1 MPERLALPTKRTTE
15 NFTESGLRPRTGQN
29 PTVWGRYCLKE
40 LLDNALEANADIED
54 DDPLSI
60 EVDLVTSSLTNVEQ
74 IVVSDNG
81 PGIDEPDL
89 RHIFE
94 DIEYFSGTKRLYSL
108 PTRGNQG
115 NALMTIFGIQYLC
128 DGPLWVTSNGTVYRI
143 SAEWN
148 VFKGEHESTV
158 EKTDA
163 DPPYPHRDVSEKGG
177 GVAADGS
184 GQVSSDT
191 SGLTVAISFGAK
203 EAKYSNSV
211 SKLRDVFQK
220 FVALNP
226 QTEFTLRLHEEGDD
240 TPTVDTYPAVAH
252 PTVETITLRGQKQRC
267 VGG

>member
-15 NFTESGLRPRTGQN
+15 NFTESGLHTRTGQN
-29 PTVWGRYCLKE
+29 TAVWGRYCLKE

-54 DDPLSI
+54 DDPLRI
-60 EVDLVTSSLTNVEQ
+60 EVDLVTSSVTNVEQ

-94 DIEYFSGTKRLYSL
+94 YFSGTKRLYSF

-115 NALMTIFGIQYLC
+115 DALMSILGIQYLC

-143 SAEWN
+143 SVEWN
-148 VFKGEHESTV
+148 AFEGEHETTV
-158 EKTDA
+158 EKTA
-163 DPPYPHRDVSEKGG
+163 VDPPHPRPNMSEM